1 MRLLAAIIALAAIP
15 SAAADPLTGKV
26 VSVHDG
32 DTVRVLDASNVQ
44 HKVRLDGIDAP
55 ERGQPFGTVARDR
68 LAALVMGKAVTVHNE
83 GRDKWGRTLGRIE
96 VEGQD
101 VNHRMVADG
110 MAWHYV
116 AFNNDA
122 RLAAAERAARAA
134 GRGLWGDAKP
144 VPPWEW
150 RATAKERKRQPMGR

>member
-1 MRLLAAIIALAAIP
+1 MRLLAAIAMLAAIP
-15 SAAADPLTGKV
+15 ATAAEPLTGKV

-32 DTVRVLDASNVQ
+32 DTVRVLDANNAQ

-68 LAALVMGKAVTVHNE
+68 LASLVMGKAVTVHNE

-96 VEGQD
+96 IEGRD
-101 VNHRMVADG
+101 VNRQMVDDG
-110 MAWHYV
+110 MAWHYSR
-116 AFNNDA
+116 FNKDA
-122 RLAAAERAARAA
+122 RLAAAERQARAA
-134 GRGLWGDAKP
+134 GRGLWADAKP

-150 RATAKERKRQPMGR
+150 RVSERTR